1 MIWRAVATS
10 YGSFMGACVLN
21 GIGAGPAET
30 MQPGRASCQLFANMI
45 VIIADVLFL
54 HQRGFHLVM
63 YMLFYFGSLMIGPI
77 VAGSMTQHINWQ
89 SFWWLNVALFGAM
102 LIIIIFCFPETKFID
117 RGGED
122 DSADNTSTEGEA
134 ASKQNGEEGLDTT
147 KSLQPMNTEAE
158 VAAMDPWLHKGYPG
172 RHQFPTF
179 YYPRLTKGN
188 LVPALIRDFWIPW
201 TLFAFPIV
209 QFASF
214 VFSWSASNFL
224 VLNLTQT
231 QVFEAPPYNF
241 SAQSIGFTNFA
252 VFAGA
257 IVGLFTAGPLSDWVA
272 MRLTIRNNGIR
283 EPEMRLMAL
292 IPYTILL
299 FLGSLI
305 VALGYEYV
313 WPWPVIIVIG
323 YSFIGCQVTA
333 IPAIA
338 MAYAIDSYKPIAG
351 EFLVS
356 ATINKVPYLI
366 SKQMLTSRTYGVMVS
381 RSLLLLGLPPMVI
394 SPPS

>member
-1 MIWRAVATS
+1 
-10 YGSFMGACVLN
+10 
-21 GIGAGPAET
+21 
-30 MQPGRASCQLFANMI
+30 
-45 VIIADVLFL
+45 
-54 HQRGFHLVM
+54 M
-63 YMLFYFGSLMIGPI
+63 YMLSYFGALMIGPI
-77 VAGSMTQHINWQ
+77 IAGAMTQHINWQ
-89 SFWWLNVALFGAM
+89 SFWWLNVAMFVAL
-102 LIIIIFCFPETKFID
+102 LILIIFCFPETKFID
-117 RGGED
+117 RGGD
-122 DSADNTSTEGEA
+122 DSDNASTTDAETTN
-134 ASKQNGEEGLDTT
+134 NGEEVLDNT

-158 VAAMDPWLHKGYPG
+158 VADMDPWLHKGYPG

-201 TLFAFPIV
+201 KLFAFPIV
-209 QFASF
+209 QFAAF

-241 SAQSIGFTNFA
+241 SPQSIGFTNFA
-252 VFAGA
+252 IFAGA
-257 IVGLFTAGPLSDWVA
+257 IVGLLTAGPLSDWVA

-305 VALGYEYV
+305 VSLGYEYV

-356 ATINKVPYLI
+356 ATINKVSI
-366 SKQMLTSRTYGVMVS
+366 SQRHELTTER
-381 RSLLLLGLPPMVI
+381 LGIWCV
-394 SPPS
+394 

>member
-1 MIWRAVATS
+1 
-10 YGSFMGACVLN
+10 
-21 GIGAGPAET
+21 
-30 MQPGRASCQLFANMI
+30 
-45 VIIADVLFL
+45 
-54 HQRGFHLVM
+54 
-63 YMLFYFGSLMIGPI
+63 MIGPI
-77 VAGSMTQHINWQ
+77 VAGAMTEHINWQ
-89 SFWWLNVALFGAM
+89 SFWWLNVAMFGAM
-102 LIIIIFCFPETKFID
+102 LILIIFCFPETKFIERAEND
-117 RGGED
+117 AAAEN
-122 DSADNTSTEGEA
+122 SSTEGEG
-134 ASKQNGEEGLDTT
+134 STNKVGEEEIDTT

-188 LVPALIRDFWIPW
+188 VVPALIRDFWIPW
-201 TLFAFPIV
+201 KLFAFPII

-231 QVFEAPPYNF
+231 QVFGAPPYNF
-241 SAQSIGFTNFA
+241 SPQNIGFTNFA

-257 IVGLFTAGPLSDWVA
+257 IFGLLTAGPLSDWIA
-272 MRLTIRNNGIR
+272 MRQTIRNNGIR
-283 EPEMRLMAL
+283 EPEMRLLAL
-292 IPYTILL
+292 IPYTVMLL
-299 FLGSLI
+299 IGSLI
-305 VALGYEYV
+305 AALGYQYQ

-323 YSFIGCQVTA
+323 YSFVGCQVTA

-356 ATINKVPYLI
+356 ATINKVLPLI
-366 SKQMLTSRTYGVMVS
+366 R
-381 RSLLLLGLPPMVI
+381 LG
-394 SPPS
+394 